1 MHNIAFEALYLPF
14 ISPNLAA
21 LLIGQSLEAG
31 LKSVVPY
38 RSIATFQTQLLSQ
51 RGQLMTILGEFTTK
65 LSGDTTLPPN
75 SERALRQVVHHLHHL
90 KKVWQ
95 HVLPPNIY
103 LRAIG
108 VIVNSV
114 VETMVNKVIALEDIA
129 ADAAVQISNVFNA
142 FLDKAPGVFAIDGNA
157 ETSV

>member
-1 MHNIAFEALYLPF
+1 
-14 ISPNLAA
+14 
-21 LLIGQSLEAG
+21 
-31 LKSVVPY
+31 
-38 RSIATFQTQLLSQ
+38 
-51 RGQLMTILGEFTTK
+51 MTILKEFTSK

-95 HVLPPNIY
+95 NVLPPNIY

-129 ADAAVQISNVFNA
+129 ADAAIQISNVFNA
-142 FLDKAPGVFAIDGNA
+142 FIDKAPGVFAMDGINGNDG
-157 ETSV
+157 TSV